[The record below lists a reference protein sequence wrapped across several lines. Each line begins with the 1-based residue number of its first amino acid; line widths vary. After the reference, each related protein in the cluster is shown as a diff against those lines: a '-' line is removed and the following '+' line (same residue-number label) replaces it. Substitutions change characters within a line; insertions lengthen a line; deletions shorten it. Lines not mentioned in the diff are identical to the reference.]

1 MADSE
6 RKKELTAA
14 EPVNTETIGATVQK
28 TKLQRIFARVFKDV
42 KKIIIPVAGII
53 VYMIPAQLIF
63 HTTCPFAIFTGLPC
77 PGCGIT
83 RALLLVLQFR
93 FAEAAQMNFTIYLW
107 IALAVFF
114 VIYRYI
120 LEKDNF
126 PNAIFIPI
134 GLTML
139 VLWIY
144 RMITVFPGPA
154 PMEYRQLNII
164 RLIYNLIK
172 GMS

>member
-1 MADSE
+1 MNDS
-6 RKKELTAA
+6 
-14 EPVNTETIGATVQK
+14 NQ
-28 TKLQRIFARVFKDV
+28 TKLKRICTRVLKDV
-42 KKIIIPVAGII
+42 KALMWPVIGIII
-53 VYMIPAQLIF
+53 YMIPTELIF
-63 HTTCPFAIFTGLPC
+63 HTTCPFAIATGLPC

-107 IALAVFF
+107 IAIAVFL

-126 PNAIFIPI
+126 PNAIFIPV

-139 VLWIY
+139 GLWIY

-154 PMEYRQLNII
+154 PMEYRELN
-164 RLIYNLIK
+164 LSNLIFSLVRGK
-172 GMS
+172 